1 MEGVMK
7 RALFSL
13 IILISVHVCA
23 QEEPI
28 KSNLPE
34 YMQWNE
40 VLGIS
45 EIDLPRAKEGES
57 VMNNLICNIMLNRTN
72 ADFAFINYDDIF
84 TDISAGEIKYLD
96 LFRMCPFG
104 RTLVLL
110 EMSGDTLKQIIEHKI
125 SGIRR
130 GLAIAGGKVEYDTS
144 RENYNRLTYFQ
155 VGDYPFYPKKEYRV
169 VTTDYLAAGNA
180 GFNLL
185 TQLDEIHIF
194 NTGILLRDIIEEY
207 IRLNSPIN
215 SMDVR
220 IDGRWIKR

>member
-1 MEGVMK
+1 MK

-13 IILISVHVCA
+13 VIFMGINVCA

-28 KSNLPE
+28 GSNLPE
-34 YMQWNE
+34 HMQWNE

-45 EIDLPRAKEGES
+45 EIDLLRAKEGES
-57 VMNNLICNIMLNRTN
+57 MMNNLICNIMLSRTD

-84 TDISAGEIKYLD
+84 TDLRAGEIKYLD

-104 RTLVLL
+104 RTLVLF
-110 EMSGDTLKQIIEHKI
+110 EMSGDTLKQIVEHKI
-125 SGIRR
+125 SGMRR
-130 GLAIAGGKVEYDTS
+130 GLAIAGGKVEYDTT

-180 GFNLL
+180 GFKLL
-185 TQLDEIHIF
+185 TQIDESNIF
-194 NTGILLRDIIEEY
+194 NTGILLRDIIENY

-215 SMDVR
+215 SMDV
-220 IDGRWIKR
+220 IKDGRWIKR